1 MKAPHQ
7 ATVGRLCL
15 QATYAAAGNAF
26 LTALKRPSIARNIS
40 NRTYSRPP
48 HSTLL
53 NPDGGVRIMAQPS
66 ILVLEDDE
74 IIRSLMV
81 DVLEDF
87 GAHVTSFPSADEGM
101 IYLERG
107 DDPVDLIVS
116 DIQMPGLLNGY
127 DLSKVVA
134 HRWPSVP
141 VVLTSGN
148 IKLAAQLGGSVRFLP
163 KPWSAEH
170 LVECVQTALSQ
181 QGMSLH

>member
-1 MKAPHQ
+1 
-7 ATVGRLCL
+7 
-15 QATYAAAGNAF
+15 
-26 LTALKRPSIARNIS
+26 
-40 NRTYSRPP
+40 
-48 HSTLL
+48 
-53 NPDGGVRIMAQPS
+53 MAQPA

-74 IIRSLMV
+74 IIRALMV

-87 GAHVTSFPSADEGM
+87 GARVTSFPSADEGM

-107 DDPVDLIVS
+107 DAPVDLIVS

-148 IKLAAQLGGSVRFLP
+148 TKLAAELGKSVRFLP
-163 KPWSAEH
+163 KPWSVEH
-170 LVECVQTALSQ
+170 LLQCVQGALTP
-181 QGMSLH
+181 QGFSMH